1 MAAVLT
7 RHGATRLDRGE
18 TASHCL
24 SRLPDAH
31 RELLLAISNMLALT
45 GTASFD
51 EDAFYLARVRLV
63 RASSERR
70 WLWRKILEG
79 LLPLAELDEAE
90 VLKSL
95 QSRDMDLLCASTL
108 HLQHWFPAAVAA
120 DWGAYEPQL
129 RALCVRM
136 LKQIGHEQATLFPVL
151 EQFDGKS

>member
-1 MAAVLT
+1 MA
-7 RHGATRLDRGE
+7 G
-18 TASHCL
+18 HCL
-24 SRLPDAH
+24 SRLPEAH

-45 GTASFD
+45 GTGSFD

-79 LLPLAELDEAE
+79 LLPLAEVEEAE

-95 QSRDMDLLCASTL
+95 QSRDMNLLCTSTL
-108 HLQHWFPAAVAA
+108 HLQHWSPAAVAA
-120 DWGAYEPQL
+120 DWDAYEPQL

-136 LKQIGHEQATLFPVL
+136 LKEIGHEQASLFPVL
-151 EQFDGKS
+151 EQFSDKA